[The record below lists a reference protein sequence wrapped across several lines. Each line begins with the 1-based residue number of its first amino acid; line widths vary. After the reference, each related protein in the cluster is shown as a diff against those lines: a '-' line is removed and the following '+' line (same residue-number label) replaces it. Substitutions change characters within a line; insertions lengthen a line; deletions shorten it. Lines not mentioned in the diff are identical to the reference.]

1 MNTKQKELK
10 AINEQIVATLLF
22 LGTIIISLSLSIDKR
37 EKIINSKGIYSNKN
51 ASKLAIINR
60 IIVVFIVI
68 LYLKIDKENLDITKE
83 KNNKTN
89 LASLQIIAEFIT
101 LFVSILA
108 LYITYNSNNESISI
122 ENPDI

>member
-37 EKIINSKGIYSNKN
+37 KKIINNKGIYSNKN
-51 ASKLAIINR
+51 ASKLAIGNR
-60 IIVVFIVI
+60 IIVVFIVL
-68 LYLKIDKENLDITKE
+68 LYLQIDKENLDITKE